1 MREVIRDTLVFDVK
15 DLRHEDFK
23 KYEALVP
30 PETLGLIYE
39 EAEFVSP
46 LSCTVLLLRQGGN
59 NICVTVD
66 IISALSVECRR
77 CVKPF
82 EIDVDTTLNLFFS
95 FNNESSGQDE
105 EDAQSYDGETLDISE
120 DARQAL
126 LLEIPMWPLC
136 SETCEGLCLH
146 CGTELNAGVCS
157 CEIENDA
164 PVRDSNPLRAQLEN
178 VLSKAGRLKDTGRQM
193 KS

>member
-1 MREVIRDTLVFDVK
+1 MKEVIRDTLVFDVK

-30 PETLGLIYE
+30 PDTLGLIYE

-46 LSCTVLLLRQGGN
+46 LACTVLLLRQGDN
-59 NICVTVD
+59 NICVTAD
-66 IISALSVECRR
+66 IASALSVECRR

-82 EIDVDTTLNLFFS
+82 EIDIDTTLNLFFS
-95 FNNESSGQDE
+95 FNNESSDQDE
-105 EDAQSYDGETLDISE
+105 ADTQSYDGETLDISE

-136 SETCEGLCLH
+136 SETCEGLCPQ
-146 CGTELNAGVCS
+146 CGTELNADVCS

-164 PVRDSNPLRAQLEN
+164 PVTDSNPLRAQLES
-178 VLSKAGRLKDTGRQM
+178 VFSETSRLKDTGRQM